1 MRIGSWRRCRLESGL
16 QQIAVRRESPMPKVV
31 DHESRRKMVARV
43 AFETMESVGPERA
56 SIREIAR
63 RGGFSHSL
71 LSHYFRDSDDVF
83 GFAYRYLTESV
94 LERVS
99 ARTANLAP
107 GIDRLYAALD
117 ESCPYRLGVGAVATL
132 SCWVHAVG
140 NQHNRLM
147 QQRSYGLWRKCLRR
161 YMVESIREKHIAPRV
176 GVADLLDLSIMF
188 LDGLCVAAVFDAS
201 RWPPR
206 RQVRLL
212 DRFVEINFNP
222 TRAYARG
229 AGVNRRTSGRKS
241 A

>member
-1 MRIGSWRRCRLESGL
+1 
-16 QQIAVRRESPMPKVV
+16 MPKVV
-31 DHESRRKMVARV
+31 DHETRRKMVARV
-43 AFETMESVGPERA
+43 AFETMESVGPEHA

-94 LERVS
+94 LERIS
-99 ARTANLAP
+99 ARTASLQP

-140 NQHNRLM
+140 NEHNRVM
-147 QQRSYGLWRKCLRR
+147 QQRSYGLWRKCLRKH
-161 YMVESIREKHIAPRV
+161 MVEATRKKHIAPRADT
-176 GVADLLDLSIMF
+176 ADLLDLTIMF
-188 LDGLCVAAVFDAS
+188 LDGLCVAAVFDPA
-201 RWPPR
+201 RWPAR

-212 DRFVEINFNP
+212 ERFVGINFNP
-222 TRAYARG
+222 TRAHARAPG
-229 AGVNRRTSGRKS
+229 TRRRTVGRKT

>member
-1 MRIGSWRRCRLESGL
+1 
-16 QQIAVRRESPMPKVV
+16 MPKVV

-99 ARTANLAP
+99 ARTASLSP

-140 NQHNRLM
+140 NEHNRQM
-147 QQRSYGLWRKCLRR
+147 QKRSYGLWRKCLRKH
-161 YMVESIREKHIAPRV
+161 MVESIREKHIAPRV
-176 GVADLLDLSIMF
+176 GVDDLLDLTIMF
-188 LDGLCVAAVFDAS
+188 LDGICVAAVFDAA

-206 RQVRLL
+206 RQARLL
-212 DRFVEINFNP
+212 ERFIEINFNP
-222 TRAYARG
+222 TRAWQRAPRATRG
-229 AGVNRRTSGRKS
+229 AARRK
-241 A
+241 AA